1 MKAIILAAGKG
12 SRLGSITENFPKP
25 MICYKGKPILEHNI
39 ELCKNF
45 GIKDI
50 YINLYHHPEHI
61 ISYFGNGEK
70 WGVNINYIYEE
81 ILLGTAG
88 AVKNI
93 FKKFNFLSNSQV
105 NNEFFFVIYGD
116 NFSNCD
122 LTALNDLTTKQNCIA
137 SIAFHY
143 RKDVSTS
150 GVAEFNNSNQIIKF
164 IEKPKAGTTKSKWV
178 NAGIYN
184 LNTKILEYI
193 PDGISDFSYDIFP
206 KLLNLNIPIYGL
218 LENTEVLAF
227 DTLELLEKNSK

>member
-1 MKAIILAAGKG
+1 
-12 SRLGSITENFPKP
+12 

-39 ELCKNF
+39 ELCKNY

-50 YINLYHHPEHI
+50 YINLHHHPEHVT
-61 ISYFGNGEK
+61 SYFGNGEN
-70 WGVNINYIYEE
+70 WGVNINYNFEE

-93 FKKFNFLSNSQV
+93 FKKYHLLSDCQK
-105 NNEFFFVIYGD
+105 NEPFFVIYGD

-122 LTALNDLTTKQNCIA
+122 LSALFNLTTNQNCIA

-143 RKDVSTS
+143 RKDVSAS
-150 GVAEFNNSNQIIKF
+150 GVAEFNNFNQIIKF
-164 IEKPKAGTTKSKWV
+164 IEKPKAGTTNSNWV
-178 NAGIYN
+178 NAGVYN

-193 PDGISDFSYDIFP
+193 PEGISDFSYDIFP
-206 KLLNLNIPIYGL
+206 NLLNLNIPLFGL
-218 LENTEVLAF
+218 LENTDVIAF